1 MTKQMKSSLAAAL
14 LACVASLPAFA
25 ADISVTSVWT
35 RATMPAQKVGGAFMQ
50 IESDADARLVAAS
63 SPVAGRTELHAM
75 KVDEANVMR
84 MREVE
89 AIELPKGK
97 TVSLAPGGLHIM
109 LINLKQPLVAGEA
122 VPITLVVESGG
133 KRQTVEVKAD
143 VRAIGGSMSHQP
155 HQSR

>member
-1 MTKQMKSSLAAAL
+1 MTMQMKSSLAAAL
-14 LACVASLPAFA
+14 LACAASLPAFA
-25 ADISVTSVWT
+25 DVTVTSAWT

-89 AIELPKGK
+89 AIDLPKGK
-97 TVSLAPGGLHIM
+97 MVSLAPGGLHIM
-109 LINLKQPLVAGEA
+109 LINLKQPLVAGES